1 MHIYNYV
8 TSYTII
14 ILNELKQ
21 VSLLQFKRAW
31 MKLGGDY
38 SHFYRNM
45 LGVRPKVSKWCK
57 TTYTYLLYYIFYSSG
72 KKYFI
77 TICSCSLEIVW
88 CTVTHSS
95 SIYNEFRGVI
105 SLLCICKKTNFLLP
119 LSSFSFLH
127 NFFEQKNGKK
137 IRLRVISSY
146 CNSMVQ

>member
-1 MHIYNYV
+1 MIIFKKLKKFLFFCSREIEWNLEVIIPTFIVICLGSGLRSVSDVKPRTPIYF
-8 TSYTII
+8 I
-14 ILNELKQ
+14 
-21 VSLLQFKRAW
+21 
-31 MKLGGDY
+31 
-38 SHFYRNM
+38 
-45 LGVRPKVSKWCK
+45 
-57 TTYTYLLYYIFYSSG
+57 TYFTVAAKNI
-72 KKYFI
+72 FI